1 MWFGDLVTMRWW
13 DDLWL
18 NEAFASWMSYHAIDT
33 LRPQYRVWD
42 EVQSGADAALEA
54 DALASSHP
62 IYNPVA
68 TPRAVMEN
76 FDVITYQKGG
86 AVLRMV
92 HDFLGDEAFR
102 AGLRSYMAE
111 FAEGNADGADLWR
124 HLQQASQQPVS
135 KMMETWILQAGHP
148 LIEVS
153 AARRER
159 RDTAC
164 RLSQRRFYSAANAPA
179 SDQLWQVPMQVRY
192 EDDAGVH
199 TARYLLTERSASFA
213 HSSQRRATL
222 ALRQR

>member
-1 MWFGDLVTMRWW
+1 
-13 DDLWL
+13 
-18 NEAFASWMSYHAIDT
+18 
-33 LRPQYRVWD
+33 
-42 EVQSGADAALEA
+42 
-54 DALASSHP
+54 
-62 IYNPVA
+62 PVA

-111 FAEGNADGADLWR
+111 FAEGNATGADLWR

-135 KMMETWILQAGHP
+135 TMMETWILQAGHP

-153 AARRER
+153 VTNTNGETRVQV
-159 RDTAC
+159 
-164 RLSQRRFYSAANAPA
+164 SQRRFYSAANAPA

-199 TARYLLTERSASFA
+199 TARYLLTERSASF
-213 HSSQRRATL
+213 
-222 ALRQR
+222 